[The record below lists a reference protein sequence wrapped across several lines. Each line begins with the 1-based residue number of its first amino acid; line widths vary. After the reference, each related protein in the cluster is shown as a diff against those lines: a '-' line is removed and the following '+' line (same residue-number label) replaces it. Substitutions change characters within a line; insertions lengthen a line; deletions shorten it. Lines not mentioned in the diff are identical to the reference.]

1 MGPHRDAKPLQA
13 DCFFFLEHVFGVV
26 FFCVKWCFQRRNV
39 EILLEILQPSGSY
52 FFFLDNF
59 TFFVCRTSRVK
70 MFGAL
75 FSNIYE
81 LNYLL

>member
-39 EILLEILQPSGSY
+39 EILLEILQPSVPI
-52 FFFLDNF
+52 FFFFNIILLFLFAGLHRSN
-59 TFFVCRTSRVK
+59 V
-70 MFGAL
+70 L
-75 FSNIYE
+75 FSNI
-81 LNYLL
+81 